1 MKKIG
6 RRVLIV
12 DDEQEIC
19 SILAHLMEKEGLYPL
34 VALDGEEAL
43 ECVRLQEPDV
53 VLADIC
59 MPGMNGMEVLERVKK
74 LAPELPV
81 VMITAHAE
89 VSGAVK
95 ALKAGAHDY
104 LAKPFDHHEVLRVIR
119 RALAERDLK
128 LRVRHLSGQLEERLS
143 LGKMMGP
150 SDAVARLASEVNTV
164 ANSTFSVVIQGDT
177 GTGKEL
183 VARAIHQ
190 ASPRAAN
197 SFVPVDCG
205 AIPENLFENELFGHE
220 KGAFTSAGSMKPGK
234 LDLAQGGTLF
244 LDEISNMPLAS
255 QAKLLRALQ
264 EGKFYRVGGTS
275 LVNIDVR
282 LVVASNQNLVDA
294 VAAGTFRQDLLY
306 RLNEFTIQIPS
317 LRERREDIV
326 YLAKRFMDITNVE
339 LNKNVAGMS
348 KSAIKALLVYSW
360 PGNVR
365 QLRSII
371 RRAVLLAD
379 KVIGEKHFDFGEQE
393 APLPQPEQASPVKM
407 ALQECSFKEIVHRKV
422 RAVEREVVL
431 EALQHTG
438 GNKAKAARML
448 KIDYKTLYN
457 KIKQLGISVE
467 GGYHG

>member
-1 MKKIG
+1 MKNVG

-12 DDEQEIC
+12 DDEQDIC

-34 VALDGEEAL
+34 VAFNGEEAL
-43 ECVRLQEPDV
+43 ETVRLREPDV
-53 VLADIC
+53 ILADIR

-119 RALAERDLK
+119 RALAEREINLG
-128 LRVRHLSGQLEERLS
+128 LRHLPSQPEERLS
-143 LGKMMGP
+143 LSKLMGP
-150 SDAVARLASEVNTV
+150 SDVVTRLASEVNTV
-164 ANSTFSVVIQGDT
+164 AKSTFSVVIQGDT

-190 ASPRAAN
+190 ASPRGA
-197 SFVPVDCG
+197 SPFVPVDCG

-255 QAKLLRALQ
+255 QAKLLRVLQ
-264 EGKFYRVGGTS
+264 EGKFYRVGGAS

-282 LVVASNQNLVDA
+282 LVVASNQNLLDA
-294 VAAGTFRQDLLY
+294 VEAGTFRQDLLY
-306 RLNEFTIQIPS
+306 RLNEFTIQLPS
-317 LRERREDIV
+317 LRERKEDIV

-339 LNKNVAGMS
+339 LNKNVTGMS
-348 KSAIKALLVYSW
+348 RSAIKALLVYPW

-365 QLRSII
+365 QLRSVI

-379 KVIGEKHFDFGEQE
+379 QVIREKHFDFGEQGT
-393 APLPQPEQASPVKM
+393 PFRQPEQASLAEGVLPD
-407 ALQECSFKEIVHRKV
+407 CSLKEIVHRKV
-422 RAVEREVVL
+422 QAVEREVVL

-457 KIKQLGISVE
+457 KIKQLDISFE
-467 GGYHG
+467 GGSYA